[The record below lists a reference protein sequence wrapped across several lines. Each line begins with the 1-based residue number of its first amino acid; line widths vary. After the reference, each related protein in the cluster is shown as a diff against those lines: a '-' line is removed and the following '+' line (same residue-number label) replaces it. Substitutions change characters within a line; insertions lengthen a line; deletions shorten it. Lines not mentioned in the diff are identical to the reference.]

1 MSTIDWIC
9 YFQIDDWLLA
19 FFVIVPYKLQGCSSM
34 CRYYVL
40 QDNWSQGS
48 SFSLLGPG
56 LFEPTHALPLTLL
69 SFPAVF
75 SRIMEEI

>member
-1 MSTIDWIC
+1 
-9 YFQIDDWLLA
+9 
-19 FFVIVPYKLQGCSSM
+19 M